1 MKVKTFYV
9 CNDTKKLEQLINDW
23 IAEVNPVIKIVTQCS
38 SGRLDHHITTTIF
51 YVAATTNITSNN

>member
-23 IAEVNPVIKIVTQCS
+23 IIEAKPIIKIVTQCS
-38 SGRLDHHITTTIF
+38 SGRMDHHVTTTIF
-51 YVAATTNITSNN
+51 YEDGQ